1 MRPLLI
7 LAVLASA
14 ELLQAQ
20 TYTDLHDFN
29 STDGCCAN
37 YPSMMAQAQD
47 GSIWGATTSGGASF
61 QGNIFKITP
70 SGTFTDVHDFVF
82 AQGSGPQGGISMGMD
97 GNFYGTTYE
106 GGSHSAG
113 TVFKIT
119 PSGTFTDLYD
129 FTNGADGGFPRTLQ
143 CRQRTGTS
151 MAQPGIAR

>member
-1 MRPLLI
+1 MEKSTASFLTVAPDRPSAIKYPRSHFRVPVDKRGRREEMTNPKWMRLLLI
-7 LAVLASA
+7 MAVLASA

-37 YPSMMAQAQD
+37 YPSMMAQAED

-113 TVFKIT
+113 
-119 PSGTFTDLYD
+119 
-129 FTNGADGGFPRTLQ
+129 
-143 CRQRTGTS
+143 
-151 MAQPGIAR
+151 